1 MASLSSA
8 ARPSSTDAEEEV
20 GAQPAAPSPPVTF
33 HGLHIAH
40 GAGVLRPRPWT
51 VLQSR
56 WGRALLDV
64 VPGGPVLELC
74 CGAGQIGLAA
84 VAGTSRRVVLV
95 DRSPRACAWAHH
107 NAVANGMADRV
118 EVRRGLADEV
128 LADHERFP
136 LVLADPPYLT
146 SLDADRWPDDPRMA
160 VDGGADGMDVA
171 RRVLHVA
178 AAHLAT
184 GGSVLLQACGARQV
198 RALRPEA
205 ARLGLALVEV
215 REVDELRAVARFT
228 RPRLRPA

>member
-1 MASLSSA
+1 MAPLSTA
-8 ARPSSTDAEEEV
+8 APSSPTDLDPAA
-20 GAQPAAPSPPVTF
+20 GALPAAPFPPVTF

-118 EVRRGLADEV
+118 EVRRGMADEV
-128 LADHERFP
+128 LAAHERFP

-146 SLDADRWPDDPRMA
+146 SLDADQWPDDPRAA
-160 VDGGADGMDVA
+160 VDGGSDGMAVA
-171 RRVLHVA
+171 RRVLEVA
-178 AAHLAT
+178 AAHLAP
-184 GGSVLLQACGARQV
+184 GGAVLLQACGARQI
-198 RALRPEA
+198 RALSPAA
-205 ARLGLALVEV
+205 ARLGLSLVEL
-215 REVDELRAVARFT
+215 REVDADRAVARFAT
-228 RPRLRPA
+228 ARLRTP

>member
-1 MASLSSA
+1 M
-8 ARPSSTDAEEEV
+8 
-20 GAQPAAPSPPVTF
+20 SPPSASVAPERPITF

-51 VLQSR
+51 ALQSQ

-74 CGAGQIGLAA
+74 CGAGHIGLAA

-118 EVRRGLADEV
+118 EVRRGDAGAV
-128 LADHERFP
+128 LSDHERFP

-146 SLDADRWPDDPRMA
+146 SLAADSWPDDPRAA

-171 RRVLHVA
+171 RRILQVA
-178 AAHLAT
+178 ASHLAP

-198 RALRPEA
+198 LALRPD
-205 ARLGLALVEV
+205 ARRVGLSLVEL
-215 REVDELRAVARFT
+215 RELDDERAVAHLT
-228 RPRLRPA
+228 RSRLTPA